1 MAEETSN
8 PFDVSSYTTTPNE
21 PTPVDETKDPVDPTP
36 TDPAP
41 ADPADGNP
49 PAQDPAPADPAP
61 VDTNTGTQA
70 DPAPAAKT
78 DEADDANP
86 ADPTPIQFEWANDT
100 AKNIYESLVSGNI
113 SEIADMMYEQKVLS
127 ELDTMDESDIL
138 KLKLA
143 YEYPDLTPQEIEEE
157 FASKYS
163 IDKDFDESLMTDE
176 EIAAKRRQ
184 IEKQEK
190 AIARELKKDVRDA
203 KEFLQGMR
211 QDIDFPD
218 ILSQFQQQ
226 TQPNVN
232 PEEIVNQ
239 FLTAKQAEEEEAL
252 KQARQVF
259 EQSIETGLKDFEGFK
274 VNYKDEDV
282 QFDGAFNLT
291 QEDKAQLQETMK
303 AFDLESFYGNRYYK
317 DGKYDTKQLAEDIY
331 LLQNREKVVNAMVTQ
346 AVSKAK
352 ADFLKGIK
360 NIDYSNTPRS
370 AAAADASDFDKMVDV
385 MFRS

>member
-1 MAEETSN
+1 MTEEQN
-8 PFDVSSYTTTPNE
+8 PFDVTSYTSTPQEPTSTETTP
-21 PTPVDETKDPVDPTP
+21 PV

-41 ADPADGNP
+41 AEPAGTETEPTGTEATP
-49 PAQDPAPADPAP
+49 PVDTPAPAEPTPAE
-61 VDTNTGTQA
+61 
-70 DPAPAAKT
+70 PAPAEPTGT
-78 DEADDANP
+78 DTPP
-86 ADPTPIQFEWANDT
+86 AETTPAEPTKVEFEWGNDT

-127 ELDTMDESDIL
+127 ELDTMDEADIL

-163 IDKDFDESLMTDE
+163 VDKDFDESLMTEE
-176 EIAAKRRQ
+176 EIAAKNKQ

-203 KEFLQGMR
+203 KEFLQGMK

-218 ILSQFQQQ
+218 ILSQFQQMPQQ
-226 TQPNVN
+226 TVN

-239 FLTAKQAEEEEAL
+239 YLTAKQAEEAEL
-252 KQARQVF
+252 LQQARKVF
-259 EQSIETGLKDFEGFK
+259 EESIDTGLKDFEGFK

-291 QEDKAQLQETMK
+291 QEEKTQLQETMK

-331 LLQNREKVVNAMVTQ
+331 LLQNRDKVVNAMVTQ

-360 NIDYSNTPRS
+360 NIDYNNNPRS
-370 AAAADASDFDKMVDV
+370 AAAADVSDFDKMVDT

>member
-70 DPAPAAKT
+70 DPAPAAKA

-86 ADPTPIQFEWANDT
+86 ADPAPIQFEWANDT

-360 NIDYSNTPRS
+360 NIDYNNTPRS